1 MHTNDNHLD
10 DVLERVIAEIAA
22 RIASIDRQAAEH
34 CAKWPEGHRQRDEI
48 QAQAN
53 DRISGLN
60 WSRALLADTR
70 LTELA
75 SELRQ
80 GRA

>member
-1 MHTNDNHLD
+1 MHTNDNHAD
-10 DVLERVIAEIAA
+10 DVLERVIAQIAA
-22 RIASIDRQAAEH
+22 RIALIDRQAAEY
-34 CAKWPEGHRQRDEI
+34 CEKWPEGHRQRDEI
-48 QAQAN
+48 QAQAA

-75 SELRQ
+75 AQIAARRS
-80 GRA
+80 